1 MKIALYARVSTDD
14 KGQDVENQLTI
25 LRSWAA
31 TLYPGYE
38 VVEYK
43 DEGISGAN
51 SNRPDFIRMRMD
63 ARQNKFSGI
72 LIWALDRFSRE
83 GISNTLAYIE
93 DLKKHKVFL
102 KSYQE
107 SWLDTSDEGVGRL
120 LLSIMSWVAEFERQR
135 IASRIK
141 AGIQR
146 QKNIGQYKG
155 GRPGHTEPIETNC
168 DYIEDAKKWKCKVC
182 GTNFFS
188 ESVYKKK
195 WSAHKR
201 RHEWLDKN
209 NLTYKNTPQETIG
222 ESDDGG
228 K

>member
-1 MKIALYARVSTDD
+1 MKVALYARVSTDD
-14 KGQDVENQLTI
+14 KGQDVENQLVI
-25 LRSWAA
+25 LRGWAA
-31 TLYPGYE
+31 TLYPDYE
-38 VVEYK
+38 IVEYK

-135 IASRIK
+135 IASRIR

-146 QKNIGQYKG
+146 KKNIGQYRG
-155 GRPGHTEPIETNC
+155 GRP
-168 DYIEDAKKWKCKVC
+168 KKVKV
-182 GTNFFS
+182 
-188 ESVYKKK
+188 
-195 WSAHKR
+195 
-201 RHEWLDKN
+201 
-209 NLTYKNTPQETIG
+209 
-222 ESDDGG
+222 
-228 K
+228 